1 MMMCLLLLQRRRHQV
16 QNHSPRT
23 LDIDVRRQC
32 LYQLHHRRRS
42 LDTFLFSCVPH
53 MELCKLRRIPQR
65 YLYPWLDR
73 WISLRRHLR
82 SCYVTVAITAINA
95 AVAHQDLHLI

>member
-1 MMMCLLLLQRRRHQV
+1 MMYLLLLQRRRHQV
-16 QNHSPRT
+16 QNHSRRT

-53 MELCKLRRIPQR
+53 LELCNHSR
-65 YLYPWLDR
+65 LDPATSR
-73 WISLRRHLR
+73 GG
-82 SCYVTVAITAINA
+82 TASIESM
-95 AVAHQDLHLI
+95 

>member
-1 MMMCLLLLQRRRHQV
+1 MMCLLLLQSRRHQV
-16 QNHSPRT
+16 QNHSHRT

-53 MELCKLRRIPQR
+53 AELCKRRV
-65 YLYPWLDR
+65 
-73 WISLRRHLR
+73 ISLRCNDLSDFDVKRPGVNHPPGF
-82 SCYVTVAITAINA
+82 
-95 AVAHQDLHLI
+95 AVLDPGGPSQLHLL